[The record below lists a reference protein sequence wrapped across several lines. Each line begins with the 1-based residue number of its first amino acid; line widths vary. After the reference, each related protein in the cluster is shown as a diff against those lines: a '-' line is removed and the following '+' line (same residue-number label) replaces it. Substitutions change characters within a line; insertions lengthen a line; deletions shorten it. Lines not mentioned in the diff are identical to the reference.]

1 MKPDISEAEVAL
13 RLARPRSA
21 AELVAEIERRLDRQ
35 ERDLNHSTHERP
47 LDQSQRAELLQAV
60 NRADAV
66 FKTLSRS
73 APAPQ
78 SNESAYRYRA
88 RVAADLKHHHD
99 RWRNADMATLA
110 RSSPTA
116 FANAER
122 EIYQAAQSRGLD
134 PEYRGHAPEGTFRE
148 RIEIGPDGQ
157 RSSYFHGDIADM
169 LSSFTGGRSLAVTGW
184 GPRFSFNKR
193 R

>member
-1 MKPDISEAEVAL
+1 MTDISEAEVAL
-13 RLARPRSA
+13 RLSRPRST

-35 ERDLNHSTHERP
+35 ERDLNHQTHERP
-47 LDQSQRAELLQAV
+47 LDQNQRAELLQAM

-88 RVAADLKHHHD
+88 RVAADLKQHHPQ
-99 RWRNADMATLA
+99 WRNVDMSAVA

-116 FANAER
+116 FENAER
-122 EIYQAAQSRGLD
+122 EIYDAARTRGLD

-157 RSSYFHGDIADM
+157 RSSYFHGDINDM
-169 LSSFTGGRSLAVTGW
+169 LSTFTGGRSLAVVGW
-184 GPRFSFNKR
+184 GPRFNFNKR

>member
-1 MKPDISEAEVAL
+1 MADVSEAEVAL
-13 RLARPRSA
+13 RLAHPRSA

-47 LDQSQRAELLQAV
+47 LDQQQRAELLAAV

-66 FKTLSRS
+66 YKTLSKS

-78 SNESAYRYRA
+78 SNESAYVYRA
-88 RVAADLKHHHD
+88 RVAADLKQHHPD
-99 RWRNADMATLA
+99 WRAADMGNLA

-122 EIYQAAQSRGLD
+122 EIYDAARTRGLD

-148 RIEIGPDGQ
+148 RVEIGSDGQ
-157 RSSYFHGDIADM
+157 RSSYFHGDINDM
-169 LSSFTGGRSLAVTGW
+169 LSTFTGGRSLAVTGW
-184 GPRFSFNKR
+184 GPRFNFKR
-193 R
+193 QR